1 MDVTRLIEGQRVM
14 AILRNMDVTRT
25 VRLSI
30 QAWDLGITLVEV
42 PIQTPEALPALEAA
56 LAAARERGLS
66 VGAGTVTTVDQVRLC
81 ARLGVAFTVAPGLD
95 PDVVRESAATGVPHI
110 PGVATASEIQRALRL
125 GCTIL
130 KAFPASVLGIGWFK
144 AMRGPFPHLP
154 LVATGGMDA
163 HNATDFLAAGA
174 NIVAVGTALEDEQ
187 QLPLL
192 AELAAVPGT
201 V

>member
-1 MDVTRLIEGQRVM
+1 MDVTRLIKGQRVM
-14 AILRNMDVTRT
+14 AILRNMDVART
-25 VRLSI
+25 VRLSM

-42 PIQTPEALPALEAA
+42 PIQTPDAVPALEAA
-56 LAAARERGLS
+56 LAAARDRGRS

-110 PGVATASEIQRALRL
+110 PGVSTPSEIQRALRL
-125 GCTIL
+125 GCTVL

-144 AMRGPFPHLP
+144 AMGGPFPHLP

-163 HNATDFLAAGA
+163 WNAPDFLAAGA
-174 NIVAVGTALEDEQ
+174 SMVAVGSALEDEL

-192 AELAAVPGT
+192 AELATPGT